1 MDEVRAVII
10 GVSAFDGNSSKK
22 QWSFVRILVLRCTVA
37 VATCTGQPPVF
48 ATPQPGWKHCGV
60 WGVQSDQN
68 GSKLPWNF
76 FVHQLFYGNFYQWL
90 YLMRNNGEITKCTW
104 KIGMIPNTKSGN
116 RGVQGWCH
124 SAGLGLSLSFG
135 REVAPN
141 GTILPLQSTEQQ
153 AFFFSWLC
161 GKRFLKVCRSLFRTT
176 DFRIFRVLCGFAS
189 AGHIGWWPKPKH
201 SLQRSSLGLPGK
213 ARIHAVQLICCGY
226 TSILYT
232 STLLLFLPWRLGRNC
247 NIALYKFEFAGA
259 HWSRVSV
266 AWCICCFP
274 LGWDRWTLWAAC
286 GLVAH
291 GTVCLQRV
299 ETCILSGWPC
309 ISAVFRFSSLRPVIS
324 KLRHLAM
331 AFQQVALL
339 T

>member
-1 MDEVRAVII
+1 MDEVIEVPI

-48 ATPQPGWKHCGV
+48 ATPQPGWSHCGV

-153 AFFFSWLC
+153 AFFFLADFVGRGFWRFADLCSEQPTSESSEFYVVSRVQDTLADGQNRSIPCRDLHWGCLAKHGFMRYNWYVAGTHLYYTHLLCFSFYRGGLDGTATLLCTNSNLQAHIGVESLLRGVFVASLWGGTGGHFGLLAGWLPMAPS
-161 GKRFLKVCRSLFRTT
+161 VCSGWKLVFCLGGPASP
-176 DFRIFRVLCGFAS
+176 LCFAS
-189 AGHIGWWPKPKH
+189 VRFGLWF
-201 SLQRSSLGLPGK
+201 QSLG
-213 ARIHAVQLICCGY
+213 
-226 TSILYT
+226 T
-232 STLLLFLPWRLGRNC
+232 
-247 NIALYKFEFAGA
+247 
-259 HWSRVSV
+259 
-266 AWCICCFP
+266 
-274 LGWDRWTLWAAC
+274 
-286 GLVAH
+286 
-291 GTVCLQRV
+291 
-299 ETCILSGWPC
+299 
-309 ISAVFRFSSLRPVIS
+309 
-324 KLRHLAM
+324 
-331 AFQQVALL
+331 
-339 T
+339 